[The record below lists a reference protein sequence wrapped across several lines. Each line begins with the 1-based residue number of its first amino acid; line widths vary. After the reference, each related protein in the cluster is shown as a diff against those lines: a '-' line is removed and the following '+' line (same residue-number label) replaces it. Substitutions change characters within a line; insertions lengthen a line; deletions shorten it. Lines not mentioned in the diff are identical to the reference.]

1 MFVGIIIMVTI
12 PLTWTLRFGAF
23 NTKPN
28 NGMRNDRDAD
38 YDSRFM
44 DVRGKVADYLFERK
58 NGSRNDGLPD
68 YNPGF
73 ADSGKGKR
81 EFP

>member
-1 MFVGIIIMVTI
+1 
-12 PLTWTLRFGAF
+12 
-23 NTKPN
+23 
-28 NGMRNDRDAD
+28 MRNDRDAD